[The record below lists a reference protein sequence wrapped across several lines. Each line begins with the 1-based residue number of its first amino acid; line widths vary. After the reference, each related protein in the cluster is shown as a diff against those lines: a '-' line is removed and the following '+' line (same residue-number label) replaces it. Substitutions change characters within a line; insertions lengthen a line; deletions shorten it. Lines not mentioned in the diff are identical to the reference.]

1 VSIFQLT
8 PLKVPQ
14 KGQKTE
20 ASPKP
25 NKLKELRSSL
35 SQMQFGAMAAKLVV
49 VGVFTLSLLLIV
61 LVRSRAPGDP
71 AALEGSSLVGLA
83 KTMQQGSISGRDF
96 QSMYGPATQALAWM
110 CTKVTSTRSAL
121 DSFGLITFAFCA
133 ASVVLI
139 AAMLLVCDR
148 ISGLQAAAFYAF
160 SLFLNLFFNV
170 FDIRTA
176 LLLLSAAFAY
186 RIVAAG
192 AVKQRTA
199 WAAATGLLCFFSQLV
214 SFELGIYAGIVVVCA
229 LIAGIALTRNTE
241 LLHGA
246 GAFIATFTVS
256 NLALVAF
263 FKLTSVGHTMVFDY
277 HNYGFEMLRGYHN
290 SMGILW
296 ELSLTQTITLIV
308 ASLYVLGMC
317 AVTVWRSDRLDAV
330 LFVSLA
336 SAAVVW
342 LTTAFVRS
350 DIAHIAAAFTPM
362 VVILSFLVPKDLS
375 EPKEAGAW
383 AAIAAAAILAWP
395 SSNLAAPTD
404 LLRVARGEVAA
415 EETFRG
421 LHSTRRPLD
430 KSVQESLVAPG
441 HAEHGNVPLLAFPY
455 DNHIV
460 VGVRRRLFAP
470 VLETNGVS
478 TTFLQEY
485 YLRALQKQ
493 RNAGLEIV
501 YGLDRTEDPLT
512 GGVQAITRTPDVFEY
527 IYRNFALVSNDEHED
542 GHYILR
548 PMNEPPQV
556 VVEPLKFTTPQ
567 QTVDSGLVKLN
578 LPSTC
583 GLVRV
588 EMKVGYNSNPRLFR
602 PSGVEVRLN
611 NGDERVWQGVIR
623 PLEPNQKFVAYISPL
638 PPAVFHKVFSRE
650 PIRGVQWDKFEYRS
664 SPADLLG
671 AKASRVEISSLDCLD
686 PQKFGEP
693 ILPVPLTQPTPSEA
707 PSGPQV

>member
-8 PLKVPQ
+8 PLKVPH
-14 KGQKTE
+14 KGQKTK

-25 NKLKELRSSL
+25 NRLEEFRDRVRH
-35 SQMQFGAMAAKLVV
+35 MQFGAMAAKVAVV
-49 VGVFTLSLLLIV
+49 AVFTLCSLLIV
-61 LVRSRAPGDP
+61 LVRSQAPGDP
-71 AALEGSSLVGLA
+71 AALESSSLVGLA
-83 KTMQQGSISGRDF
+83 KAMQQGAISGRDF
-96 QSMYGPATQALAWM
+96 QSTYGPATQALAWM

-121 DSFGLITFAFCA
+121 DSFGLITFVFCA
-133 ASVVLI
+133 TSVLLI
-139 AAMLLVCDR
+139 GAMLLLCDR

-160 SLFLNLFFNV
+160 ALFLNLFFKV

-186 RIVAAG
+186 RIVASTT
-192 AVKQRTA
+192 VKQRTA
-199 WAAATGLLCFFSQLV
+199 WAAATGFVCFFSQLV
-214 SFELGIYAGIVVVCA
+214 SFELGIYAAIVVVSA
-229 LIAGIALTRNTE
+229 LIAGIALTRNFE
-241 LLHGA
+241 VLHGA
-246 GAFIATFTVS
+246 GAFVATFTIS
-256 NLALVAF
+256 NLALVGF
-263 FKLTSVGHTMVFDY
+263 FKLTSAGHTMVFDY
-277 HNYGFEMLRGYHN
+277 HNYAFEMLRGYHN

-296 ELSLTQTITLIV
+296 ELPLTQTIALV
-308 ASLYVLGMC
+308 LASLYVLGMC
-317 AVTVWRSDRLDAV
+317 AMAVWKSDRLDAV

-336 SAAVVW
+336 FAAIIWV
-342 LTTAFVRS
+342 TTAFVRS
-350 DIAHIAAAFTPM
+350 DVAHIAAAFTPM

-404 LLRVARGEVAA
+404 LMKVARGEVGA

-430 KSVQESLVAPG
+430 RSVQESLTTPDQADR
-441 HAEHGNVPLLAFPY
+441 GNVPLLAFPY

-478 TTFLQEY
+478 TPFLQDY
-485 YLRALQKQ
+485 YLGALQKQ
-493 RNAGLEIV
+493 RRAGLEIV
-501 YGLDRTEDPLT
+501 YGLDRTDDPLT
-512 GGVQAITRTPDVFEY
+512 GGVQAITRTPEIFEY
-527 IYRNFALVSNDEHED
+527 IYRNFALASNDEHDD

-548 PMNEPPQV
+548 PMYEPPQV
-556 VVEPLKFTTPQ
+556 TVEPLKFTTLQ
-567 QTVDSGLVKLN
+567 QSLDSGLVKLN
-578 LPSTC
+578 VPSTC

-588 EMKVGYNSNPRLFR
+588 EMKLGYGRNPQLFR

-623 PLEPNQKFVAYISPL
+623 PLEPTQTFVTYISPL
-638 PPAVFHKVFSRE
+638 QPAMFHKVFGRE
-650 PIRGVQWDKFEYRS
+650 PFRGVQWDKFEYKS
-664 SPADLLG
+664 SPTDLLG
-671 AKASRVEISSLDCLD
+671 SKASRVEIFSLDCLD

-693 ILPVPLTQPTPSEA
+693 ILPLTQPVPSEI